1 MGKSLLLRNC
11 NWNNHLLNRNHWV
24 KAFKG
29 LLHVL
34 SMKCPIYEISY
45 LWNVLFM
52 KYLSMKCPYMK
63 CPLWNVH
70 IWNVLSIECPYLKFS
85 LYWMSSMKCPIYWM
99 SSMKCPIFEM
109 SYLWNVLSMKYPSMK
124 CPYMKCPL
132 YWMSYIKCPV
142 YEMSYP
148 WNVQCP
154 RMRCFSM
161 KWSNTETML
170 TIPSNN
176 YRVALNL
183 IGDLEDNG
191 MRRFSLEQAEKSI
204 NRVNLFTKGF
214 LYFFIDHFFP
224 QPKSW

>member
-1 MGKSLLLRNC
+1 MSYL
-11 NWNNHLLNRNHWV
+11 WN
-24 KAFKG
+24 F
-29 LLHVL
+29 L
-34 SMKCPIYEISY
+34 SMKCLIYEISIY
-45 LWNVLFM
+45 EM
-52 KYLSMKCPYMK
+52 SIYEMSSMKCPYMK
-63 CPLWNVH
+63 CPL
-70 IWNVLSIECPYLKFS
+70 
-85 LYWMSSMKCPIYWM
+85 YWMSLFEIFSLLNVLYEM
-99 SSMKCPIFEM
+99 SYLLNVLYEM

-142 YEMSYP
+142 YEMSYR

>member
-1 MGKSLLLRNC
+1 MSCL
-11 NWNNHLLNRNHWV
+11 WN
-24 KAFKG
+24 
-29 LLHVL
+29 VL
-34 SMKCPIYEISY
+34 SMKFLIYEMSY
-45 LWNVLFM
+45 LWNI
-52 KYLSMKCPYMK
+52 Y
-63 CPLWNVH
+63 LWNVH

-99 SSMKCPIFEM
+99 SSMKCLIFEM

-142 YEMSYP
+142 YEMSYR